1 MSVNFIALLLGVV
14 AGALLRHALRFT
26 AFAVARAVHL
36 PPNHNNNH
44 TAFY

>member
-1 MSVNFIALLLGVV
+1 MSVNFIALLVGVV

-26 AFAVARAVHL
+26 TFAVARAVHL
-36 PPNHNNNH
+36 PHNNH